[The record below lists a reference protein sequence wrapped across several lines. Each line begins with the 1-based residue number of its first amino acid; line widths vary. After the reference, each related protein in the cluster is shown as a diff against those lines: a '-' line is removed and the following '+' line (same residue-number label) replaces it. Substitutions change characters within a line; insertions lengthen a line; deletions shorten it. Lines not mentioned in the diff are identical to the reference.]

1 MSILLADLF
10 HATQKTYQL
19 QLLAGTAGLNT
30 AIDWVQF
37 TEDSATTDF
46 LKGGELIITTGMS
59 AASETWLYDFIT
71 RLIAQKSAGL
81 ILNTGRYL
89 FVETIPTVVIGLC
102 NQHHFPLFAMP
113 WKIPLATIMQDYG
126 NRIFMQSYQEDRTTM
141 AFSRLLLHPDDP
153 EAAIDTL
160 NSLGY
165 ESAARYLVMVC
176 SAPEIPA
183 RLTTQLRQV
192 APRSYCFRL
201 GEACIAVF
209 QNPDRAALTR
219 ALSGFAAD
227 PAASPDRALC
237 FGSGELTDSLL
248 TLHRSYEQAVFALK
262 AARQQL
268 RQLRFN
274 DLGLFKLFF
283 AVPDP
288 ALLAALA
295 DDSLSRLEAHDA
307 RSQSSLTATLR
318 LYLEHDGSIQ
328 AVADASFSHRN
339 TINYRMKKIRQLLN
353 MDLTTMEEKFN
364 LALAFKIKDYLALCS
379 D

>member
-1 MSILLADLF
+1 MSIILADLF
-10 HATQKTYQL
+10 HATQKTYHL
-19 QLLAGTAGLNT
+19 QLLAGATGLNT
-30 AIDWVQF
+30 PIDWVQF

-59 AASETWLYDFIT
+59 ADSDSWLYDFIT

-89 FVETIPTVVIGLC
+89 FAEAISAAIINLC
-102 NQHHFPLFAMP
+102 TEHHFPLFTMP

-141 AFSRLLLHPDDP
+141 AFSRLLLHPDEP

-165 ESAARYLVMVC
+165 ETAAPYLVTVC

-183 RLTTQLRQV
+183 RLTAQLRQV

-201 GEACIAVF
+201 GEAGVAVF
-209 QNPDRAALTR
+209 QNPDRDALTQ
-219 ALSGFAAD
+219 ALSAFDAD
-227 PAASPDRALC
+227 PLTSPAPSLC
-237 FGSGELTDSLL
+237 FGSGELTDSLF
-248 TLHRSYEQAVFALK
+248 TLHRSYEQAGFALK
-262 AARQQL
+262 AARQQQR
-268 RQLRFN
+268 RQLSFN

-288 ALLAALA
+288 AILAALA
-295 DDSLSRLEAHDA
+295 DDSLSQLEAHDA

-328 AVADASFSHRN
+328 AVADASFTHRN

-353 MDLTTMEEKFN
+353 MDLITMEEKFN
-364 LALAFKIKDYLALCS
+364 LRLAFLIKDYLAL
-379 D
+379 

>member
-1 MSILLADLF
+1 MSIILSDLF

-19 QLLAGTAGLNT
+19 QLLAGATGLNT
-30 AIDWVQF
+30 PIDWVQF

-59 AASETWLYDFIT
+59 ADSEAWLYDFIT

-89 FVETIPTVVIGLC
+89 FVEAISAAVIDLC
-102 NQHHFPLFAMP
+102 TEHHFPLFSMP

-165 ESAARYLVMVC
+165 ETAARYLVTVC
-176 SAPEIPA
+176 SAPAIPA
-183 RLTTQLRQV
+183 RLTAQLRQV
-192 APRSYCFRL
+192 APRCYRFRL
-201 GEACIAVF
+201 GEASVIIF
-209 QNPDRAALTR
+209 QNPDRDALTQ
-219 ALSGFAAD
+219 AFSAFDAD
-227 PAASPDRALC
+227 PLTSPAPSLC
-237 FGSGELTDSLL
+237 FGSGELTDSLA

-262 AARQQL
+262 AARQQQL
-268 RQLRFN
+268 RQLRFS
-274 DLGLFKLFF
+274 DLGLFKVFF

-288 ALLAALA
+288 ALLANLA

-307 RSQSSLTATLR
+307 RGQSSLTATLR

-328 AVADASFSHRN
+328 AVADASFTHRN

-353 MDLTTMEEKFN
+353 MDLITMEEKFN
-364 LALAFKIKDYLALCS
+364 LALAFKIKDYLAL
-379 D
+379 